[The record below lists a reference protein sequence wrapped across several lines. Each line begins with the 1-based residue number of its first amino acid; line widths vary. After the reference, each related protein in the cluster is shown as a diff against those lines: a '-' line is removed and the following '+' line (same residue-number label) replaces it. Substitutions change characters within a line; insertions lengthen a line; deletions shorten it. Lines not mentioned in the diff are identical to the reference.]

1 MTSLRATNWLNAIN
15 VGTPDAEGW
24 LAVCPMGDVS
34 EAEVRQE
41 LARLGH
47 ATEDRAGHVCVQR
60 ERPLER
66 VKSDA
71 IAANRAECRARI
83 VAVWPE
89 DRQRSAALGVYP
101 PAECQACANWIAAH
115 VEAENAAAD
124 LIDVAAD
131 AAAVAAVKVM
141 WP

>member
-1 MTSLRATNWLNAIN
+1 MMTLRAQNWLNALG
-15 VGTPDAEGW
+15 VGDPDADGW

-41 LARLGH
+41 LARLGY
-47 ATEDRAGHVCVQR
+47 ATEDRAGQVCVR
-60 ERPLER
+60 HARPLAR
-66 VKSDA
+66 VKSAA
-71 IAANRAECRARI
+71 IAANRAECRSRI
-83 VAVWPE
+83 VAQWSE

-101 PAECQACANWIAAH
+101 PAECQACADWITAH
-115 VEAENAAAD
+115 VAAENAAAD

-131 AAAVAAVKVM
+131 AAAVAAVQVV